1 MITTP
6 SLVQDAPIV
15 RMTNSV
21 LVGTMK
27 FTLDQFDATFSSQNP
42 APARI
47 AAQLV
52 EFRNKYNN
60 LNSAYALSRESLLTI
75 DIQSLDLEGDQL
87 FIGSRETVE
96 GARRMIAVPARKL
109 AGDRLWVFYK
119 KYSIDVKENM
129 ISEWSKLQQM
139 TEEANNSTQLTAD
152 LATLGLTELWA
163 RLTEITG
170 LLRDKLTERSGELP
184 AQKAMKQAR
193 EAIYPE
199 YRLLVQLLNAYAL
212 VDSDVHKFDTLI
224 STLNNN
230 IDYVRIHAMSGG
242 GSIGNQNN
250 PNNPNTPENPENPE
264 NPETPT
270 NPTNPNNP
278 TNPDNPTN
286 PNTPDNPDNP
296 VNPGGGGDNGGDE
309 PFDDGD

>member
-1 MITTP
+1 MISTP

-27 FTLDQFDATFSSQNP
+27 FTLDQFDASFSPQNP
-42 APARI
+42 APARL

-96 GARRMIAVPARKL
+96 GARRMTAVPARKQ

-163 RLTEITG
+163 RLTEITI

-212 VDSDVHKFDTLI
+212 VDSDVHKFDTII

-250 PNNPNTPENPENPE
+250 PTNPSDPNTPENPENPDNPNNPNTPD
-264 NPETPT
+264 NPETPD
-270 NPTNPNNP
+270 NPNNP
-278 TNPDNPTN
+278 TNPT
-286 PNTPDNPDNP
+286 NPDN
-296 VNPGGGGDNGGDE
+296 GGGGASGGDNGGDE